1 MLGFLQR
8 PVVVTADVNLNV
20 VALTAVGLLSRLWQL
35 SYPRAVV
42 FDEVY
47 YGQYISFYMK
57 RIFFLDGSGPP
68 FGHMLLAL
76 GGYLGGFDG
85 NFLWNRIGAE
95 YSTNVPVWSLR
106 LLPALAG
113 ALSVPMAYQIV
124 WELGFSHCAAVGA
137 ALLILIENSL
147 ITQSRLMLLESVLIF
162 FNLLAVL
169 SYLKFSNSQKHRP
182 FSPSWWFWLMLT
194 GVACSCAVGT
204 KYVGVFTYLL
214 VLGVAAAHAWHLIGD
229 QTLSNVHVL
238 CHLVARAVALLVI
251 PVLVYLLFFYVHL
264 LLLCRSGPH
273 DQIMSSAFQA
283 SLEGGLARI
292 TQGQPLEV
300 AYGSQVTLKNVFG
313 QPVPCWLH
321 SHQSTYPMIYENG
334 RGSSH
339 QQQVTCYPFK
349 DVNNWWIV
357 KDPGRHQ
364 LVVNNPPR
372 PVRHG
377 DIVQLVHGMTTRLLN
392 THDVAAPLSPHS
404 QEVSCYI
411 DYNVSMPAQN
421 LWRLVSVTP
430 ATMRAGSTARSK
442 PPLRTSDC
450 LFYGKGELGS
460 VLLSEEGAYGHREQ
474 RVRHGRL
481 EDHLVGGPVR
491 AREHISHPQAERGAP
506 PRLGLSAAG
515 GGRGEAVPGLPRE
528 HRVERGGAPLRQEK
542 AAGSCHWELPDLVL
556 LVSSG
561 FWPHLPGQEQKE
573 RELELRSPAQMDA
586 SGNLS
591 FMARFSELQWRMLTV
606 RSDDSEHKY
615 SSTPLDWVTLDTSI
629 AYWLHPRTSAQIHLL
644 GNIVIWASASLATL
658 VYALLFVWYLLR
670 RRRRVC
676 DLPEDCW
683 LRWALAGA
691 LCAGGWAVNYVPF
704 FLMEKTLFLYHYLP
718 ALAFQILLLPVV
730 LEHVS
735 GRLCRSQLQRSFF
748 GALVVAWFASACHVS
763 NTLRP
768 LTYGDRSLSPGEL
781 KALRWKDSWDIL
793 IRKY

>member
-1 MLGFLQR
+1 MLGFFKR
-8 PVVVTADVNLNV
+8 PVVVTADINLNV
-20 VALTAVGLLSRLWQL
+20 VVLTAVGLLSRLWQL
-35 SYPRAVV
+35 AYPRAVV

-95 YSTNVPVWSLR
+95 YSSNVPVWSLR
-106 LLPALAG
+106 LLPALTG
-113 ALSVPMAYQIV
+113 ALLVPMAYQILL
-124 WELGFSHCAAVGA
+124 ELGFSHCTATGA
-137 ALLILIENSL
+137 ALLMLIENAL

-169 SYLKFSNSQKHRP
+169 SYLKFSNSQKQRP
-182 FSPSWWFWLMLT
+182 FSLSWWFWLTLT
-194 GVACSCAVGT
+194 GVACSCAMGV
-204 KYVGVFTYLL
+204 KYVGVCTYLL
-214 VLGVAAAHAWHLIGD
+214 VLAVAGVHAWHLIGD
-229 QTLSNVHVL
+229 RTLSHVHVL
-238 CHLVARAVALLVI
+238 CHLLARAAALLVV
-251 PVLVYLLFFYVHL
+251 PALMYLLFFYVHL
-264 LLLCRSGPH
+264 ILVYRSGPH

-313 QPVPCWLH
+313 KPVPCWLH

-364 LVVNNPPR
+364 LVVSNPPR

-377 DIVQLVHGMTTRLLN
+377 DVVQLVHGMTTRFLN

-404 QEVSCYI
+404 QEVSCYV
-411 DYNVSMPAQN
+411 DYNISMPSQN
-421 LWRLVSVTP
+421 LWRLDIVNRESDTEVWKTILSEV
-430 ATMRAGSTARSK
+430 R
-442 PPLRTSDC
+442 LVHVNTSAVLKLSGAHLPDWGFRQ
-450 LFYGKGELGS
+450 LEVVGEKLSRGYHESMVWNVEEHRYGKS
-460 VLLSEEGAYGHREQ
+460 
-474 RVRHGRL
+474 
-481 EDHLVGGPVR
+481 
-491 AREHISHPQAERGAP
+491 
-506 PRLGLSAAG
+506 
-515 GGRGEAVPGLPRE
+515 
-528 HRVERGGAPLRQEK
+528 
-542 AAGSCHWELPDLVL
+542 
-556 LVSSG
+556 
-561 FWPHLPGQEQKE
+561 QEQKE
-573 RELELRSPAQMDA
+573 RELELHSPAQMDV
-586 SGNLS
+586 SRNLS
-591 FMARFSELQWRMLTV
+591 FMARFLELQWRMLTV

-615 SSTPLDWVTLDTSI
+615 SSSPLDWITLDTSI

-644 GNIVIWASASLATL
+644 GNVVIWASASLATL
-658 VYALLFVWYLLR
+658 VYALLFLWYLLR
-670 RRRRVC
+670 RRRSIR
-676 DLPEDCW
+676 DLPEDSW
-683 LRWALAGA
+683 LRWVLAGA
-691 LCAGGWAVNYVPF
+691 LCAGGWAVNYLPF

-718 ALAFQILLLPVV
+718 ALTFQILLLPVV
-730 LEHVS
+730 LQHIS
-735 GRLCRSQLQRSFF
+735 DHLCRSPLLRSLFS
-748 GALVVAWFASACHVS
+748 GLVVAWYSCACHVF

-768 LTYGDRSLSPGEL
+768 LTYGDRSLSPSEL

-793 IRKY
+793 IRKH